1 MLSLVNHT
9 FSTFFFRFVTV
20 VTEAVISDVEAVRS
34 DADAVNN
41 SFVTCAIDTSPLLS
55 VSPITIVSISNTELL
70 FN

>member
-20 VTEAVISDVEAVRS
+20 VTEAVISDAEVVRS
-34 DADAVNN
+34 DADACDD
-41 SFVTCAIDTSPLLS
+41 SFVTCAIDTLLILS
-55 VSPITIVSISNTELL
+55 VSPIVIVSISNTELL